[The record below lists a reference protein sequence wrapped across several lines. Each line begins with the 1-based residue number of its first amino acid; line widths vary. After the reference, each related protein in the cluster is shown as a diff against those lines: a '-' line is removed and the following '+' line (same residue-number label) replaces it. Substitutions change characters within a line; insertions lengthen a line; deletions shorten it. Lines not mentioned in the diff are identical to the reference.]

1 MNQNRWHIHRA
12 GIVNFWF
19 YDEAEFQLSDGRLIL
34 RGANGSGKSVTMQSF
49 LPLVLDG
56 DKRPSRL
63 DPFGSRDRKI
73 EYYLLG
79 EKDTGQNERTGYLY
93 LEFENPEHSKYL
105 TVGIGLRAKKGA
117 ASVGFWGFSITD
129 GRRIGH
135 DFFLYH
141 QDDWDVSETKVPL
154 DRASL
159 EAAIGEGGKV
169 VREQG
174 EYQNMVNQLLFGFE
188 DPEAYKELLNLL
200 IQLRSPKLSKDHKPS
215 VIYEILN
222 NALPALGDEDLRPLS
237 EVLEDL
243 DEISDRLD
251 ELALHKQDLDTL
263 VRVYDDYNRMRT
275 YSLAATVIADST
287 ETNRKHDEAKVR
299 VKEHE
304 DLNHRVEHLTQQL
317 QQVRQDINEADV
329 KIEAIE
335 KSEVME
341 KQREYEVAKS
351 RLMDTTREHDGIVKR
366 KDDGGRELQQKKDRL
381 AKVQAELLVHQSD
394 ESDWSAQL
402 KQLAD
407 ETDFVYHE
415 VYVEL
420 WKDAASQLSPETW
433 NGLKRDVSSHV
444 TLVKAARDAGV
455 RAERQAEAV
464 SVAERTVSE
473 ARALRDQRDEELN
486 ERRKKLLEVLEAQE
500 NKVLAW
506 HRGLNVL
513 PVAPPYV
520 QDTVRRLQQYPDVSY
535 ADVRQPI
542 WEAFT
547 QEDTRIVGER
557 VKATAEKERLEK
569 DRALIKDELEQWQR
583 EREPEPPRSDAR
595 AKARQR
601 KSREQGKLVGGPLY
615 ALCEFHGRVDEAS
628 RAAIETALHQAGVLD
643 AWIGP
648 SGWNPGDSLKPDEE
662 EAWLRPNPL
671 LFGQTL
677 AEYLRPTP
685 PEDCGLTAEQ
695 IDDVLRTIVMADP
708 SDIDGD
714 PTQMFVT
721 TDGRFQ
727 IGPLQAVAAVKP
739 RAEWIGL
746 EARRKTRLATIE
758 RLQQEIRELD
768 GQIASLHEF
777 IESLEEQRVRVKVEF
792 DAFPTE
798 EPLRQA
804 SDALH
809 QAHLA
814 LQHALTA
821 EERADE
827 AYKEARR
834 LWNQLTTKFV
844 ECTAR
849 FTRLKSVASLEAAL
863 EGLRRYE
870 LAYRDLKNS
879 FVASA
884 RAKENY
890 DTLSAEIEVLEVKL
904 RVEAE
909 NLASVTSRMAK
920 LRAEIQTL
928 EQLLTDQ
935 GVMAMVAQLSTFKE
949 AREEAK
955 RQQESLS
962 QALLALSE
970 QRGGSAKAAEGAWRA
985 LQDAEER
992 YLASAQRLLGEWKF
1006 GFVDWPQEIPT
1017 GMNIEGHANVLA
1029 GAPSQT
1035 DGKESTIEF
1044 LRPVAR
1050 AAQGFIRQ
1058 HKTRYESRN
1067 LETISSKLQ
1076 ETFSV
1081 ASNGLRDY
1089 ALEQYYD
1096 EAANR
1101 WFIQSVRDRARPIT
1115 PSALLAQVVRME
1127 EEQKALISEKDRELY
1142 EQILLHSVGRAIR
1155 DKINRAQTWVEQM
1168 NEFMRARRTS
1178 SGLVLSLDWT
1188 PKPASSEDELDTD
1201 ELVAL
1206 LRRSPETL
1214 RTSEIDSMM
1223 KHFRNRINFA
1233 KELAGDGATL
1243 RQSITALLDYRTWF
1257 RFTLSYKKGDSPRR
1271 ELTDSRF
1278 NVLSGGEKA
1287 MAMYIPLF
1295 AATDSRYKDSR
1306 TTAPRIVSLDE
1317 AFAGVDEQNMS
1328 DMFHL
1333 LTDMEFD
1340 YMMTSQVLWGC
1351 YETVP
1356 ALSIYEVHRPNDANF
1371 VTLIPYYWNGTT
1383 RRMVMDE
1390 NWDALR
1396 EAAVTE
1402 S

>member
-174 EYQNMVNQLLFGFE
+174 EYQNMVNQLLFGFD

-263 VRVYDDYNRMRT
+263 VRVYDDYNRMRI
-275 YSLAATVIADST
+275 YSLASSVTADAA
-287 ETNRKHDEAKVR
+287 EANRKHDEAKVR
-299 VKEHE
+299 EKEHAELNHQVE
-304 DLNHRVEHLTQQL
+304 DLTLHL
-317 QQVRQDINEADV
+317 QQVRQDIIEADV

-341 KQREYEVAKS
+341 KQREYEVAKT
-351 RLMDTTREHDGIVKR
+351 RLMDTTREHAGIVKR
-366 KDDGGRELQQKKDRL
+366 KDDGTRERQQKQDRL
-381 AKVQAELLVHQSD
+381 SKVQAELLAHQSD
-394 ESDWSAQL
+394 ESQWGQEL

-407 ETDFVYHE
+407 ETEFVYHD
-415 VYVEL
+415 VYLEL
-420 WKDAASQLSPETW
+420 WQDPASRLETATW
-433 NGLKRDVSSHV
+433 SGLNRDVSSHV
-444 TLVKAARDAGV
+444 TLVKEARDAGV
-455 RAERQAEAV
+455 RADRQAEAV
-464 SVAERTVSE
+464 HLAERAVSE
-473 ARALRDQRDEELN
+473 ARALRDERDEEVK
-486 ERRKKLLEVLEAQE
+486 EQHKKLLEVLEAHE

-513 PVAPPYV
+513 PVAPPYL
-520 QDTVRRLQQYPDVSY
+520 QDAVRRLQQYPDVPYSE
-535 ADVRQPI
+535 VMQPI
-542 WEAFT
+542 SEAYRR
-547 QEDTRIVGER
+547 EDTRIVEER
-557 VKATAEKERLEK
+557 VSSASEKDRLEK
-569 DRALIKDELEQWQR
+569 NRALLKEELEQWQR

-601 KSREQGKLVGGPLY
+601 RSSEEGKLVGGPLY
-615 ALCEFHGRVDEAS
+615 ALCEFHNRVDEAS

-643 AWIGP
+643 AWVGP
-648 SGWNPGDSLKPDEE
+648 SGWNPGDKLQSDEE

-685 PEDCGLTAEQ
+685 PEECGITAEQ

-708 SDIDGD
+708 SDMDGD

-739 RAEWIGL
+739 RAEWIGV
-746 EARRKTRLATIE
+746 EARRKTRLATID
-758 RLQQEIRELD
+758 RLQQEISELD
-768 GQIASLHEF
+768 SQIARLDEV
-777 IESLEEQRVRVKVEF
+777 IDELEEQRVRVKAEF
-792 DAFPTE
+792 DAFPSE
-798 EPLRQA
+798 DPLQA
-804 SDALH
+804 ARNAL
-809 QAHLA
+809 QTAHLA
-814 LQHALTA
+814 LQQALRA
-821 EERADE
+821 EEKADE

-834 LWNQLTTKFV
+834 LWNQLSTKFV

-849 FTRLKSVASLEAAL
+849 FARLKSVASLEAAL

-870 LAYRDLKNS
+870 LVYRDLKNS
-879 FVASA
+879 FLASA

-890 DTLSAEIEVLEVKL
+890 EALSAEIEGLEAKL

-909 NLASVTSRMAK
+909 NLASVTSRMAQ
-920 LRAEIQTL
+920 LQAEIRTL

-935 GVMAMVAQLSTFKE
+935 GVMEMVAQLSAFKE
-949 AREEAK
+949 AREEGK
-955 RQQESLS
+955 QEESRLTD
-962 QALLALSE
+962 ALGTARE
-970 QRGGSAKAAEGAWRA
+970 QRGASAKAAEGAWHA
-985 LQDAEER
+985 LEVAEER
-992 YLASAQRLLGEWKF
+992 YLASTQRLFGEWKF

-1017 GMNIEGHANVLA
+1017 GMSIEGRAKEIS
-1029 GAPSQT
+1029 GATSQT
-1035 DGKESTIEF
+1035 DGTGAVIEF
-1044 LRPVAR
+1044 LKPVVR

-1058 HKTRYESRN
+1058 YKSRYESRN
-1067 LETISSKLQ
+1067 LEAVSSKLQ

-1096 EAANR
+1096 EDAHR
-1101 WFIQSVRDRARPIT
+1101 WFIQSVRDRTRPIA

-1201 ELVAL
+1201 ELVGL

-1214 RTSEIDSMM
+1214 RASEIDSMM
-1223 KHFRNRINFA
+1223 EHFRSRINFA

-1306 TTAPRIVSLDE
+1306 RTAPRIVSLDE

-1390 NWDALR
+1390 DWDAAR
-1396 EAAVTE
+1396 AVAVTE